1 MKQKNK
7 MDQKQYKTII
17 QKAKT
22 FDELEAL
29 KTNFLN
35 ECSVQYN
42 KIAVAN
48 MLGQITNFGDAKAMF
63 ESTIPSLLKVK
74 GGKKLINKFAS
85 TIKENKSLK
94 TLYALHEGLHRSD
107 NIDAKKNY
115 ITEALSITKPISS
128 DVYMTGVKSV
138 VALIAEAFKL
148 IGDDIVLQTVK
159 HDNKAQMLGESLV
172 YLATTKKNIKNLNE
186 YITHINRVSENI
198 TESENLMCD
207 VNATLEEIVSEMK
220 EKAASNTVDSIFET
234 ENKEETFSKAKNICL
249 EMIASQKKNATDNDI
264 YNKLN
269 EMETKLSKK
278 SYNFD
283 SYTKD
288 MLYMTELQE
297 VLK

>member
-1 MKQKNK
+1 MNKN
-7 MDQKQYKTII
+7 QYKTII
-17 QKAKT
+17 QKAKS

-29 KTNFLN
+29 KENFLN

-63 ESTIPSLLKVK
+63 ESTIPMLLKTK

-85 TIKENKSLK
+85 IVKENKSLK
-94 TLYALHEGLHRSD
+94 TLYALHEGLNRSD
-107 NIDAKKNY
+107 SADAKKNY
-115 ITEALSITKPISS
+115 ITEALTITKPIST
-128 DVYMTGVKSV
+128 DMYMSGVKNIVSLV
-138 VALIAEAFKL
+138 AEAFKL
-148 IGDDIVLQTVK
+148 LGDNIVLQTVK
-159 HDNKAQMLGESLV
+159 HDNKSQMLGESLV

-186 YITHINRVSENI
+186 YITHMNRVSENI
-198 TESENLMCD
+198 TESENCTYNID
-207 VNATLEEIVSEMK
+207 TTLEELVSEMK
-220 EKAASNTVDSIFET
+220 EKTSSNTVDSIFET
-234 ENKEETFSKAKNICL
+234 DNKEKSFATAKKVCL
-249 EMIASQKKNATDNDI
+249 EMIASQKSTATDNDI

-269 EMETKLSKK
+269 EMEAKLSKK
-278 SYNFD
+278 TYNFD

>member
-1 MKQKNK
+1 MNKN
-7 MDQKQYKTII
+7 QYKTII
-17 QKAKT
+17 QKAKS

-29 KTNFLN
+29 KENFLN

-63 ESTIPSLLKVK
+63 ESTIPMLLKTK

-85 TIKENKSLK
+85 IVKENKSLK
-94 TLYALHEGLHRSD
+94 TLYALHEGLNRSESA
-107 NIDAKKNY
+107 DAKKNY
-115 ITEALSITKPISS
+115 ITEALTITKPIST
-128 DVYMTGVKSV
+128 DMYMSGVKNV
-138 VALIAEAFKL
+138 VSLIAEAFKL
-148 IGDDIVLQTVK
+148 LGDNIVLQTVK
-159 HDNKAQMLGESLV
+159 HDNKSQMLGESLV

-186 YITHINRVSENI
+186 YITHMNRVSENI
-198 TESENLMCD
+198 TESENCTYNID
-207 VNATLEEIVSEMK
+207 ATLEELVSEMK
-220 EKAASNTVDSIFET
+220 EKTSSNTVDSIFET
-234 ENKEETFSKAKNICL
+234 DNKEKSFATAKKVCL
-249 EMIASQKKNATDNDI
+249 EMIASQKSTATDNDI

-269 EMETKLSKK
+269 EMEAKLSKK
-278 SYNFD
+278 NYNFD

>member
-1 MKQKNK
+1 MNKN
-7 MDQKQYKTII
+7 QYKTII
-17 QKAKT
+17 QKAKS

-29 KTNFLN
+29 KENFLN

-63 ESTIPSLLKVK
+63 ESTIPMLLKTK

-85 TIKENKSLK
+85 IVKENKSLK
-94 TLYALHEGLHRSD
+94 TLYALHEGLNRSESAV
-107 NIDAKKNY
+107 AKKNY
-115 ITEALSITKPISS
+115 ITEALTITKPIST
-128 DVYMTGVKSV
+128 DMYMSGVKNV
-138 VALIAEAFKL
+138 VSLVAEAFKL
-148 IGDDIVLQTVK
+148 LGDNIVLQTVK
-159 HDNKAQMLGESLV
+159 HDNKSQMLGESLV

-186 YITHINRVSENI
+186 YITHMNRVSENI
-198 TESENLMCD
+198 TESENCTYNID
-207 VNATLEEIVSEMK
+207 ATLEELVSEMK
-220 EKAASNTVDSIFET
+220 EKTSSNTVDSIFET
-234 ENKEETFSKAKNICL
+234 DNKEKSFATAKKVCL
-249 EMIASQKKNATDNDI
+249 EMIASQKSTATDNDI

-269 EMETKLSKK
+269 EMEAKLSKK
-278 SYNFD
+278 NYNFD

>member
-1 MKQKNK
+1 MNKN
-7 MDQKQYKTII
+7 QYKTII
-17 QKAKT
+17 QKAKS
-22 FDELEAL
+22 FDELETL
-29 KTNFLN
+29 KENFLN

-63 ESTIPSLLKVK
+63 ESTIPTLLKTK

-85 TIKENKSLK
+85 IVKENKSLK
-94 TLYALHEGLHRSD
+94 TLYALHEGLNRSND
-107 NIDAKKNY
+107 ADAKKNY
-115 ITEALSITKPISS
+115 ITEALTITKPIST
-128 DVYMTGVKSV
+128 DMYMTGVKNIVSLV
-138 VALIAEAFKL
+138 AEAFRL
-148 IGDDIVLQTVK
+148 IGDDAVLQTVK
-159 HDNKAQMLGESLV
+159 HDNNSKMLGESLV

-198 TESENLMCD
+198 TESKDHIYNID
-207 VNATLEEIVSEMK
+207 ATLEEIVSEMK
-220 EKAASNTVDSIFET
+220 EKTTTNAVDSIFET
-234 ENKEETFSKAKNICL
+234 EDKEQSFAMAKKACL
-249 EMIASQKKNATDNDI
+249 DIIASQKRNAVDNDI

-278 SYNFD
+278 NYNFD

>member
-1 MKQKNK
+1 MNKN
-7 MDQKQYKTII
+7 QYKTII
-17 QKAKT
+17 QKAKS

-29 KTNFLN
+29 KENFLN

-63 ESTIPSLLKVK
+63 ESTIPMLLKTK

-85 TIKENKSLK
+85 IVKENKSLK
-94 TLYALHEGLHRSD
+94 TLYALHEGLNRSESA
-107 NIDAKKNY
+107 DAKKNY
-115 ITEALSITKPISS
+115 ITEALTITKPIST
-128 DVYMTGVKSV
+128 DMYMSGVKNV
-138 VALIAEAFKL
+138 VSLVAEAFKL
-148 IGDDIVLQTVK
+148 LGDNIVLQTVK
-159 HDNKAQMLGESLV
+159 HDNKSQMLGESLV

-186 YITHINRVSENI
+186 YITHMNRVSENI
-198 TESENLMCD
+198 TESENCTYNID
-207 VNATLEEIVSEMK
+207 ATLEELVSEMK
-220 EKAASNTVDSIFET
+220 EKTSSNTVDSIFET
-234 ENKEETFSKAKNICL
+234 DNKEKSFATAKKVCL
-249 EMIASQKKNATDNDI
+249 EMIASQKSTATDNDI

-269 EMETKLSKK
+269 EMEAKLSKK
-278 SYNFD
+278 NYNFD